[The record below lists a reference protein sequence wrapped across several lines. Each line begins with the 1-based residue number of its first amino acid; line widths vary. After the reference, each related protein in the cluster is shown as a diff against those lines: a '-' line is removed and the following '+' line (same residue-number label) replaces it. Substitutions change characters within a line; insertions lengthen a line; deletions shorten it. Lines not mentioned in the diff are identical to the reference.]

1 MDLSEWKNS
10 IPKPL
15 AIIFGILLVGIL
27 IYFFVIKSKNL
38 TPPTNNS
45 PPVQSKAPSASID
58 TNKPKSVPTPSGN
71 SLAFPKSNSIPIQ
84 SKAPSES
91 IDTNKQKS
99 VPTPLG
105 NSLDFSNSNSPP
117 DQSKAPSESIDI
129 NKLKSTPTPS
139 KSPNANSLDIIFL
152 VILLIL
158 LAISIVT
165 NVLFFKW
172 RFRANDK
179 QRSFVPEV
187 LIDSVNSTVNDL
199 AKTFKDMAEQHSA
212 NIDQSKRASKNTKTL
227 FDDLMESFT
236 VLQTTLDSR
245 DKEIQRLKKGYD
257 SEIFRKFLGR
267 FFRVDKV
274 LSDEINAAKKENSN
288 NLESLEDIQ
297 NILRDAFEEC
307 GVLSFSP
314 KLGGD
319 SRKDFGIADN
329 PKTIPPVNQE
339 DDFVIAEVLE
349 EGFKLE
355 TPSGPQ
361 CIKKAKVIV
370 FKSEQGD

>member
-1 MDLSEWKNS
+1 MDSFAEKARYFFWPAVLF
-10 IPKPL
+10 
-15 AIIFGILLVGIL
+15 FGILLIGAL
-27 IYFFVIKSKNL
+27 IFWRIADDPEISPKLK
-38 TPPTNNS
+38 S
-45 PPVQSKAPSASID
+45 PPIQSQSQSESINTDKPKSLPTPSKSQSESID
-58 TNKPKSVPTPSGN
+58 TNKPKS
-71 SLAFPKSNSIPIQ
+71 
-84 SKAPSES
+84 
-91 IDTNKQKS
+91 
-99 VPTPLG
+99 
-105 NSLDFSNSNSPP
+105 
-117 DQSKAPSESIDI
+117 
-129 NKLKSTPTPS
+129 TPTPS
-139 KSPNANSLDIIFL
+139 KSTNANSLDIVFL

-165 NVLFFKW
+165 NVLFIKL
-172 RFRANDK
+172 RFRANEN
-179 QRSFVPEV
+179 QLSIIPEV
-187 LIDSVNSTVNDL
+187 VIDNVDSMANDL
-199 AKTFKDMAEQHSA
+199 SKSFKIMAEQHAA
-212 NIDQSKRASKNTKTL
+212 NLDQSKTASKNTKKL

-267 FFRVDKV
+267 FIRVDKA
-274 LSDEINAAKKENSN
+274 LCEELHAAKTENSN

-307 GVLSFSP
+307 GVSSFSP

-319 SRKDFGIADN
+319 FRKEFGVADN

-355 TPSGPQ
+355 TPDGPQ
-361 CIKKAKVIV
+361 CIKKAKVVV
-370 FKSEQGD
+370 FKSEKGG